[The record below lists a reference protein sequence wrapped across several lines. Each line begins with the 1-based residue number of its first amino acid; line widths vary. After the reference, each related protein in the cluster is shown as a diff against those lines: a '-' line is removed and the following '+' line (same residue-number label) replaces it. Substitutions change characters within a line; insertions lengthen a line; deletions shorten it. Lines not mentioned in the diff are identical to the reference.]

1 MLTVT
6 TLASGSTG
14 NCIHIKGG
22 DTEILVDCGISCR
35 ALVNALKDIGT
46 CPENIKAVFVTH
58 EHIDHVRGLEV
69 LCRTAS
75 IPVVMNLP
83 TARAL
88 VASPDSTLARRL
100 KILNTGKEVSLGEI
114 SLRSFA
120 TPHDSAGS
128 VGYVVEHKSG
138 LRAGIATD
146 IGHISKE
153 ISAALEGCRLVVLE
167 SNHDIDMLLNGA
179 YPPHL
184 KARVKSRN
192 GHLSN
197 DDCAEFLTQ
206 LADGGMSEAILFH
219 LSQDNNRPSLAMK
232 AAIDALDEARLTC
245 NVRVAGIKGEYVPVS
260 VRK

>member
-35 ALVNALKDIGT
+35 ALAIALKDIGT

-69 LCRTAS
+69 LCKTTS
-75 IPVVMNLP
+75 TPVVMNMP
-83 TARAL
+83 TARSL
-88 VASPDSTLARRL
+88 VSDTESNLSRRL

-153 ISAALEGCRLVVLE
+153 ITAALEGCRLVVLE

-197 DDCAEFLTQ
+197 DDCAAFLPV
-206 LADGGMSEAILFH
+206 LADKGMREVILFH
-219 LSQDNNRPSLAMK
+219 LSQDNNIPSLALET
-232 AAIDALDEARLTC
+232 ASRAVACAGLSC
-245 NVRVAGIKGEYVPVS
+245 NVRVAGVKGEYVPVT
-260 VRK
+260 VR